1 MNMTLYLTMDC
12 NLACTYCYQS
22 DNESSSEPAFCKGK
36 TITKETARAAVDYSV
51 KRGDKKTG
59 ICFFG
64 GEPLLCK
71 DVLYDLMEYC
81 DEIRK
86 TGHQFSFKL
95 VTNGVLIDEEFMRFA
110 NKHKIMTAISHD
122 GVMQD
127 CCRLTKD
134 KKGTSAILSEKI
146 DILLRYQPDAVVLLT
161 VDPSF
166 ADKLSES
173 VMYLFDKGFRNIAIT
188 PRYAE
193 ICPWDDDSFS
203 VLEEEFKKLSEI
215 YIEKTLAGDDF
226 TISSFDVKIKDY
238 IMGENRVGK
247 GCRLGEK
254 QVCVMPDGKIYP
266 CQQFIED
273 EYFMG
278 DVFEGIIKE
287 RLDFIKEIRK
297 PTPVV
302 CEECGLKSRCR
313 YNCACLNKQCTG
325 NIGDISPFQCSFER
339 LIISSADYVAE
350 TLYKKGNTKFL
361 KKQYGEFYNL
371 IEI

>member
-22 DNESSSEPAFCKGK
+22 DNESSSEDAFCKGK
-36 TITKETARAAVDYSV
+36 TITKEIARSAVDLSV
-51 KRGDKKTG
+51 KKGDDRTG

-81 DEIRK
+81 GKIAK
-86 TGHQFSFKL
+86 TGHKFSFKL
-95 VTNGVLIDEEFMRFA
+95 VTNGLLLDENFMRFA
-110 NKHKIMTAISHD
+110 NENKIMVALSHD
-122 GVMQD
+122 GLMQD
-127 CCRLTKD
+127 DCRLTKD
-134 KKGTSAILSEKI
+134 KKGTFSLLSEKI
-146 DILLRYQPDAVVLLT
+146 DILLRYQPDSVVLVT
-161 VDPSF
+161 VDPSCVE
-166 ADKLSES
+166 KLSES
-173 VMYLFDKGFRNIAIT
+173 VKYLFNKGFKNVAIT

-203 VLEEEFKKLSEI
+203 VLSDEFEKLSEI
-215 YIEKTLAGDDF
+215 YVEKTLSGDDF
-226 TISSFDVKIKDY
+226 TLATFDVKIRDY
-238 IMGENRVGK
+238 ITGGKRVGK

-254 QVCVMPDGKIYP
+254 QVCIMPDGKIYP

-278 DVFEGIIKE
+278 DVYSGIIKE
-287 RLDFIKEIRK
+287 KLDYIKEIRK

-302 CEECGLKSRCR
+302 CDDCGLKERCR
-313 YNCACLNKQCTG
+313 YSCACLNKQCTG

-339 LIISSADYVAE
+339 LQISCADKAAE
-350 TLYKKGNTKFL
+350 ILYKKGNTKFL